1 MLPDPTPAG
10 SAVFPDVR
18 AVIAADAARFRSLP
32 AAERWRELFAV
43 RRWGDR
49 QARDPAR
56 RETVERLWAAEEDRW
71 RRIQAELIARHG
83 R

>member
-1 MLPDPTPAG
+1 MRPEPSPTGGPE
-10 SAVFPDVR
+10 FPDVR
-18 AVIAADAARFRSLP
+18 DVIAADAARFRSLTP
-32 AAERWRELFAV
+32 VDRWRELFAV

-56 RETVERLWAAEEDRW
+56 RETVERLWADDEDRW